1 MNLFLLQAPNSVLG
15 TKIVLNKQ
23 SDLILHGA
31 EIVAPTGIVEADI
44 DGLVSHFT
52 QIEQTIS
59 DSGSQLNSG
68 IDNEASIRLEADQS
82 LAADLAAEKG
92 RIDVILDGSTVDL
105 DQFKEVVD
113 FVQSIDLENDESL
126 LNAIVNINQ
135 NIDNVIG
142 DFESADS
149 DILDQL
155 STLTI
160 YTEDQVNIIS
170 SGLEQEI
177 IDRAD
182 AVQGVQNDL
191 NNYKDYTDT
200 TIINL
205 QNNISMGDE
214 SLATSLSSEVSSRIS
229 GDESL
234 ATLLTNSLDQNY
246 SQLSSDIAAEVSRAT
261 TAEES
266 LANTISSDISTEFLR
281 ATTAEESLANTIANV
296 ISNVD
301 PAALDSLSE
310 IVGAFESAD
319 SDLNGAI
326 QALAKDLAE
335 QLKTEAADR
344 VTGDASLESALS
356 TEISDRGVAI
366 DNEASIRLSS
376 DESLASALESAL
388 STEISD
394 RGVAIDN
401 EASIRLSSDESLASA
416 LVDEQMSR
424 EKGEKDLNVR
434 LESEIK
440 RAEEAEASLE
450 VALSTEVS
458 YLVSNTD
465 LSSIDSFAEVSD
477 SVSVEIT
484 RATEVEASITTRVES
499 EYFKKVSIN
508 ETPNGTVTRFTFT
521 TWSKFDSESIF
532 LNGLLLTA
540 GDDYNLITFDNKV
553 FGITFIDAPFAGDK
567 LKAYGV
573 YASDAK
579 TVADFN
585 ADIEYLQMKKADLQ
599 MKKAQAQSE
608 GNTSLVMKIDEQLQV
623 IIEKLSDL
631 QSKSQQLSQLL
642 PSKGKK

>member
-1 MNLFLLQAPNSVLG
+1 MNLFLLQGPIKAVSALG

-82 LAADLAAEKG
+82 LAADLATEKG

-142 DFESADS
+142 DFQSADN

-155 STLTI
+155 STLTV

-177 IDRAD
+177 IDRDD
-182 AVQGVQNDL
+182 AVNGVQNDL

-214 SLATSLSSEVSSRIS
+214 SLATSLSSEESSRIS

-266 LANTISSDISTEFLR
+266 LANTI
-281 ATTAEESLANTIANV
+281 ANV

-301 PAALDSLSE
+301 PTALDSLSE
-310 IVGAFESAD
+310 IVDAFVSAD
-319 SDLNGAI
+319 DDLNGAI
-326 QALAKDLAE
+326 TALANNLAF
-335 QLKTEAADR
+335 
-344 VTGDASLESALS
+344 
-356 TEISDRGVAI
+356 EIS
-366 DNEASIRLSS
+366 S
-376 DESLASALESAL
+376 
-388 STEISD
+388 EISNRMEGD
-394 RGVAIDN
+394 VI
-401 EASIRLSSDESLASA
+401 EA
-416 LVDEQMSR
+416 
-424 EKGEKDLNVR
+424 EKRAKADQKLNDQ
-434 LESEIK
+434 LNYEISSEISNRMEADVIEAEK
-440 RAEEAEASLE
+440 RAKADQKLADNLAFEISSEISNRMEADASLE

-458 YLVSNTD
+458 YLIANTD
-465 LSSIDSFAEVSD
+465 LGSIDSFAEIISD
-477 SVSVEIT
+477 LS
-484 RATEVEASITTRVES
+484 TEVERAESVEVSLAVAAENFVYNMTPSFKEVTGVIDGLNKVFTSPVIDTTSIV
-499 EYFKKVSIN
+499 F
-508 ETPNGTVTRFTFT
+508 F
-521 TWSKFDSESIF
+521 
-532 LNGLLLTA
+532 NGLLQREGRDYQILTTSSGFA
-540 GDDYNLITFDNKV
+540 FSFNNAPQIGDAVDV
-553 FGITFIDAPFAGDK
+553 
-567 LKAYGV
+567 YGCPIGV
-573 YASDAK
+573 S
-579 TVADFN
+579 F
-585 ADIEYLQMKKADLQ
+585 
-599 MKKAQAQSE
+599 
-608 GNTSLVMKIDEQLQV
+608 
-623 IIEKLSDL
+623 
-631 QSKSQQLSQLL
+631 
-642 PSKGKK
+642 

>member
-1 MNLFLLQAPNSVLG
+1 MNLFLLQVPGNSVLG

-82 LAADLAAEKG
+82 LAADLATEKG

-142 DFESADS
+142 DFQSADN

-177 IDRAD
+177 SDRID
-182 AVQGVQNDL
+182 AVQMVQDDL

-214 SLATSLSSEVSSRIS
+214 SLSTSISLEVSSRIS

-234 ATLLTNSLDQNY
+234 YDLLSTTLDNNY
-246 SQLSSDIAAEVSRAT
+246 SSLSTDISVEIESRISGDVSLTDALAAEITRAEK
-261 TAEES
+261 AE
-266 LANTISSDISTEFLR
+266 
-281 ATTAEESLANTIANV
+281 AELNDRVDFV
-296 ISNVD
+296 ISNTD

-310 IVGAFESAD
+310 IVSAFQAADGDINNAITNLANAATTDLSAEV
-319 SDLNGAI
+319 SRATS
-326 QALAKDLAE
+326 
-335 QLKTEAADR
+335 TEA
-344 VTGDASLESALS
+344 
-356 TEISDRGVAI
+356 
-366 DNEASIRLSS
+366 
-376 DESLASALESAL
+376 SLASDLVSEMESGRELTHKLA
-388 STEISD
+388 SEIETRVSAD
-394 RGVAIDN
+394 
-401 EASIRLSSDESLASA
+401 LSLADA
-416 LVDEQMSR
+416 LAA
-424 EKGEKDLNVR
+424 
-434 LESEIK
+434 EIA
-440 RAEEAEASLE
+440 RAESAEASLDE
-450 VALSTEVS
+450 ALSTEVS
-458 YLVSNTD
+458 YLLSNTD

-477 SVSVEIT
+477 ALASEIVSRETADKAEKDARETADLSLADGLATEIT

-508 ETPNGTVTRFTFT
+508 ETPDGTSTRFTFT

-532 LNGLLLTA
+532 LNGLLLTV

-553 FGITFIDAPFAGDK
+553 FGITFIDAPFVGDK

-585 ADIEYLQMKKADLQ
+585 AEINYLQMRISNLQ
-599 MKKAQAQSE
+599 DEKAQAQSE
-608 GNTSLVMKIDEQLQV
+608 GNTSLVMKIDGQLQV

-631 QSKSQQLSQLL
+631 QAKSQQLSQLL
-642 PSKGKK
+642 PKSKGTSNS